1 MTGMQ
6 KVMTAGFCEYFV
18 GKAFPQ
24 NTHETLCFAI
34 LAYLLHYVFT
44 HTIYISS
51 LPIYWDECFSEKK
64 P

>member
-1 MTGMQ
+1 MT
-6 KVMTAGFCEYFV
+6 VGFREYFA

-24 NTHETLCFAI
+24 DTRETFYFTI

-44 HTIYISS
+44 HTIYTIITHI
-51 LPIYWDECFSEKK
+51 LKRVLLERK